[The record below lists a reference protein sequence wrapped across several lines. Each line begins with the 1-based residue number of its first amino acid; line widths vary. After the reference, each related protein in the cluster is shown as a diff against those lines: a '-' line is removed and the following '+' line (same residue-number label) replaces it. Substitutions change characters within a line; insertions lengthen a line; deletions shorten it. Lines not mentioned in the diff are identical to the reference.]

1 MIGGDRLKNGAGI
14 AEEFINKMGSAEHI
28 KGEPG
33 DYIGADG
40 RLHCGKCHEGKEFY
54 LKPFDR
60 YVPSL
65 CRCGRIERDDFERRQ
80 RENQDLTMVQEL
92 STYNLMD
99 EKLLKATFENAE
111 MREESADAYTMAKN
125 YVKRFDEICASKDDM
140 KGLLIYGPTGT
151 GKSYLAA
158 CIANA
163 LMKNRVPVLFTSV
176 IRMTSADPDT
186 VREVIGQT
194 RRARLL
200 VLDDLGAERGTDFK
214 LEQVFNI
221 IETRSNSRKPLIVTT
236 NYSENDMRGE
246 NDVRYKRIWERVR
259 AMCYPVRMESVS
271 WRKDIT
277 AEALERFRK
286 LTT

>member
-1 MIGGDRLKNGAGI
+1 MFLVQGLCEITVYK
-14 AEEFINKMGSAEHI
+14 
-28 KGEPG
+28 P
-33 DYIGADG
+33 
-40 RLHCGKCHEGKEFY
+40 Y
-54 LKPFDR
+54 LFHYTSFD
-60 YVPSL
+60 
-65 CRCGRIERDDFERRQ
+65 
-80 RENQDLTMVQEL
+80 
-92 STYNLMD
+92 
-99 EKLLKATFENAE
+99 
-111 MREESADAYTMAKN
+111 
-125 YVKRFDEICASKDDM
+125 
-140 KGLLIYGPTGT
+140 IYGDIFHCLHYYGGRTCIKIFNFAQYSYWDKWQLGKKGT

-163 LMKNRVPVLFTSV
+163 LMKSRIPVLFTSV